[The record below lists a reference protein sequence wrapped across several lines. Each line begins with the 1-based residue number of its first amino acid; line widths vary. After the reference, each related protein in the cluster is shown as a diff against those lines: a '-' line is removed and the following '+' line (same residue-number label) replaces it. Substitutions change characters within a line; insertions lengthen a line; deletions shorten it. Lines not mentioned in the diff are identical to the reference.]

1 LKTWLAALLAVG
13 VLVTLPAAARA
24 SVQKCGSVS
33 YAVPRTHGHGHAALN
48 NLAARG
54 VSCRIARKVAKAFL
68 EHHALPSGWHVTSR
82 TVVSH
87 HNTLSERIFTR
98 GSARVVG
105 DLAN

>member
-1 LKTWLAALLAVG
+1 MKLWLVALLAVG
-13 VLVTLPAAARA
+13 VLVTLPSAARA
-24 SVQKCGSVS
+24 SVEKCGSVS
-33 YAVPRTHGHGHAALN
+33 YTVPGTHGHGHSALN

-54 VSCRIARKVAKAFL
+54 VSCRIARDVAKTFL
-68 EHHALPSGWHVTSR
+68 EHHAPPAGWHVTSR

>member
-1 LKTWLAALLAVG
+1 MSLLALLAAA
-13 VLVTLPAAARA
+13 VLVSLPAAARA
-24 SVQKCGSVS
+24 SVRKCGSVS
-33 YAVPRTHGHGHAALN
+33 YTVPKTHGEGRSALN
-48 NLAARG
+48 NLTTRG
-54 VSCRIARKVAKAFL
+54 VSCLIARKVATTFL
-68 EHHALPSGWHVTSR
+68 EQHAPPTGWHVTSR